1 MKTDLRLHGGNRQ
14 ILAMALPIAGSLLV
28 PQLNFITNNI
38 FLGGL
43 GQRELALA
51 GITGVYYLLFA
62 SLGHGLH
69 SGVQSL
75 LSRRAG
81 ENRVASIGL
90 LFHQGLWLSAL
101 MGLGGVLLTLLV
113 APLLLPA
120 VMANKADAQL
130 AVEFLQ
136 WRILG
141 LPLLYAYQAHNA
153 LLVGTRRSH
162 LMVIGTASE
171 TACNVLLDYALIYG
185 HLGLPALGFKGAAVA
200 SVLAEAFGLAVAI
213 SVVRLCGLRAWLR
226 QQQHTVVHL
235 LWRSDDG
242 IAAILRQSVPLI
254 LQFSVSLASWE
265 YFYVLI
271 EHQGQQALAVSNTM
285 RNIFGFVGCLT
296 WAFASTT
303 NTMVSNLIGQ
313 GRADEVLSLTLR
325 IALWNLLLTGTVC
338 LLLNLA
344 PHGVLSIYGQGEAFV
359 IAATPVLRVVT
370 VAMSLMAVTVVWMNA
385 VTGTGNTRV
394 NLYTELAAIS
404 AYCIHVW
411 VVLELWHMPV
421 AWGWAGEWLYWII
434 LLTPSYLY
442 MRSGRWM
449 RRIALEPAP

>member
-81 ENRVASIGL
+81 ENRPASIGL

-101 MGLGGVLLTLLV
+101 MGLAGVLLTLLV
-113 APLLLPA
+113 APLLLPS
-120 VMANKADAQL
+120 VMTNKADAAL
-130 AVEFLQ
+130 AVQFLQ
-136 WRILG
+136 WRIWG

-162 LMVIGTASE
+162 LMIIGTASE
-171 TACNVLLDYALIYG
+171 TLCNIALDYALIFG
-185 HLGLPALGFKGAAVA
+185 HWGLPALGFKGAAVA
-200 SVLAEAFGLAVAI
+200 SVLAELLGLLVAVG
-213 SVVRLCGLRAWLR
+213 VVSASGLRGWLR
-226 QQQHTVVHL
+226 RHQDTAVRL

-242 IAAILRQSVPLI
+242 VAAILRQSVPLI
-254 LQFSVSLASWE
+254 LQFTVSLTSWE
-265 YFYVLI
+265 YFYVLV

-303 NTMVSNLIGQ
+303 NSLVSNLIGQ
-313 GRADEVLSLTLR
+313 GQVQQVLQLTRR

-344 PHGVLSIYGQGEAFV
+344 PHGVLLIYGQGEEF
-359 IAATPVLRVVT
+359 IGAATPVLRVVT
-370 VAMSLMAVTVVWMNA
+370 VAMSLMAVAVVWMNA

-394 NLYTELAAIS
+394 NLYTELVAIS

-411 VVLELWHMPV
+411 VVLERWHLPV
-421 AWGWAGEWLYWII
+421 AWGWAAEWLYWII
-434 LLTPSYLY
+434 LLIPCYLY

-449 RRIALEPAP
+449 RRLAPEPAP

>member
-81 ENRVASIGL
+81 EGRIGSIGL

-101 MGLGGVLLTLLV
+101 MGLGGVLVTLLLT
-113 APLLLPA
+113 PLLLPA
-120 VMANKADAQL
+120 VMTNTPDALL

-162 LMVIGTASE
+162 LMIIGTASE
-171 TACNVLLDYALIYG
+171 TVCNVALDYALIYG
-185 HLGLPALGFKGAAVA
+185 HWGLPALGFKGAAVA
-200 SVLAEAFGLAVAI
+200 SVLAEVLGLL
-213 SVVRLCGLRAWLR
+213 VVIGVIKASGLRAWLL
-226 QQQHTVVHL
+226 QHQDAAARL

-242 IAAILRQSVPLI
+242 VAAILRQSVPLI
-254 LQFSVSLASWE
+254 LQFTVSLTSWE
-265 YFYVLI
+265 YFYVLV

-313 GRADEVLSLTLR
+313 GHADQVLRLTLR

-344 PHGVLSIYGQGEAFV
+344 PHGVLSIYGQGEDF
-359 IAATPVLRVVT
+359 ISAATPVLRVVT
-370 VAMSLMAVTVVWMNA
+370 VAMALMAVTVVWMNA

-411 VVLELWHMPV
+411 TVLEVWHLPV
-421 AWGWAGEWLYWII
+421 AWGWAAEWLYWII
-434 LLTPSYLY
+434 LLIPCYLY

-449 RRIALEPAP
+449 RRLAPEPAP